1 MFIHYPVELIII
13 TAMNRVIRPVKR
25 SDLDAINKIYN
36 REIREGTATW
46 HTEEWSTAERLDW
59 FLSHTESNTQPIFVC
74 VQEDTMDEKILGF
87 SYLTS
92 YRGSRGGF
100 KYTRESTVYVD
111 PEYQRK
117 GIGTQLLNHSIE
129 EARRLKLHVLIAW
142 IDSTNSGSV
151 SLHESLNF
159 EQIGVE
165 GETGYK
171 FGEWRSNIEMSLL
184 LDSET
189 HDKS

>member
-1 MFIHYPVELIII
+1 M
-13 TAMNRVIRPVKR
+13 
-25 SDLDAINKIYN
+25 
-36 REIREGTATW
+36 
-46 HTEEWSTAERLDW
+46 
-59 FLSHTESNTQPIFVC
+59 
-74 VQEDTMDEKILGF
+74 
-87 SYLTS
+87 
-92 YRGSRGGF
+92 
-100 KYTRESTVYVD
+100 
-111 PEYQRK
+111 
-117 GIGTQLLNHSIE
+117 
-129 EARRLKLHVLIAW
+129 KLHVLIAW
-142 IDSTNSGSV
+142 IDSTNSGSI